1 MLDAHSE
8 ALQNSTCCRPW
19 VPGWCHPS
27 VHQSLQSQWYLASI
41 AWCQMILA
49 HVLDFLC
56 TDWKQFSFMLSIHC
70 AASFYLR
77 HGSKMV
83 RTICRGSS
91 YLIKTLA
98 YLVLALRWLWAML
111 LHFVLSPLPWSNNFA
126 AFLHGHILV
135 PWELDTGVYLGV
147 CWICSERRSSCNVRA
162 KALRA
167 SQLKDVKGKNLGHF
181 WHQGRVWSFLP
192 RHRKQRQ
199 SKSRWPQ
206 ATDLQPNLFGE
217 SKHVHYCEFIC
228 CFMMIHVWRVPCK
241 RDEYDR
247 LSDTSSISSV
257 YDSDASLLEV
267 KRLTLQ
273 LQETLPFEIW
283 VSCGFDWQVVG

>member
-27 VHQSLQSQWYLASI
+27 VHQSLQSQRYLASI

-56 TDWKQFSFMLSIHC
+56 TSDDPCTCSGLSLHRLETIFVHAIHC

-77 HGSKMV
+77 HGSKIV

-98 YLVLALRWLWAML
+98 YLVLTLPWLWAML
-111 LHFVLSPLPWSNNFA
+111 LHFFWYPLPWSNNFA
-126 AFLHGHILV
+126 ACSHGHILV
-135 PWELDTGVYLGV
+135 TWELDAGVYLGV
-147 CWICSERRSSCNVRA
+147 CWICSERRSSCNVKA

-167 SQLKDVKGKNLGHF
+167 SQLKDVKGKNLGH

-192 RHRKQRQ
+192 RHRKQCQ
-199 SKSRWPQ
+199 SKSRCPQ

-217 SKHVHYCEFIC
+217 SKHVNYFEFIC
-228 CFMMIHVWRVPCK
+228 WFMMIYVWRVPCK
-241 RDEYDR
+241 KDEYDR

-257 YDSDASLLEV
+257 HDSDASLLEV

-273 LQETLPFEIW
+273 LKETLPFEI
-283 VSCGFDWQVVG
+283 

>member
-27 VHQSLQSQWYLASI
+27 VHQSLQSQRYLASI

-56 TDWKQFSFMLSIHC
+56 TDWTQFSFMLSIHC
-70 AASFYLR
+70 AASFYLQ
-77 HGSKMV
+77 HGSKIV
-83 RTICRGSS
+83 QTICRGSS

-98 YLVLALRWLWAML
+98 SLVLTLRWLWAML
-111 LHFVLSPLPWSNNFA
+111 LHFFFGPPCPGA
-126 AFLHGHILV
+126 KT
-135 PWELDTGVYLGV
+135 WELDARVYLGV
-147 CWICSERRSSCNVRA
+147 CWICSERRLSCSVKS

-167 SQLKDVKGKNLGHF
+167 SQLGDVKGKSLGHF

-192 RHRKQRQ
+192 RHQKQRQ
-199 SKSRWPQ
+199 SKSRWPR

-217 SKHVHYCEFIC
+217 PKNVNYCEFIC
-228 CFMMIHVWRVPCK
+228 WFMMIYVWRVPCK

-247 LSDTSSISSV
+247 LSDTSSISSM

-273 LQETLPFEIW
+273 LQETLPFEI
-283 VSCGFDWQVVG
+283 